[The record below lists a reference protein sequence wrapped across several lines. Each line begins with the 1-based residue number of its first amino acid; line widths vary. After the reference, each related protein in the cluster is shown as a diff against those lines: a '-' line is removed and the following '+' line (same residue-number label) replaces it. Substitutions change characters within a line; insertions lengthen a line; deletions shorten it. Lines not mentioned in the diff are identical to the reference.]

1 MAAKLQ
7 APLTSPSVPRASLGA
22 AAAAAAVRARRP
34 VLAALDGVAAAQA
47 QWRAYAADGLRVA
60 TDLVNAHT
68 RQAYVGVHG
77 RAAS

>member
-7 APLTSPSVPRASLGA
+7 APLASPSVPRASAG

-77 RAAS
+77 GAAS